1 MASVVSSLRKEVAE
15 GGKVQN
21 VDVGLV
27 SDVGAELTRATV
39 DRIRKPT
46 VEIAP
51 GKHLTYPNTIAFVE
65 REPGGPKETDR
76 LWWARSYLPGIG
88 SSGPVPVWR
97 ASTADE
103 TGRHANGNMGATRG
117 GRLTDF
123 VEMSIHVFVLRWARL
138 EMVAAATATAAR
150 EERPTGR
157 EQQVAAPLLV
167 LQREGADSNGDP
179 ATRGKSGWQ

>member
-51 GKHLTYPNTIAFVE
+51 DRRQMRRVGTRMATWEL
-65 REPGGPKETDR
+65 RGGDVAISPTSD
-76 LWWARSYLPGIG
+76 
-88 SSGPVPVWR
+88 VWTR
-97 ASTADE
+97 
-103 TGRHANGNMGATRG
+103 TRG
-117 GRLTDF
+117 ARGR
-123 VEMSIHVFVLRWARL
+123 
-138 EMVAAATATAAR
+138 
-150 EERPTGR
+150 
-157 EQQVAAPLLV
+157 
-167 LQREGADSNGDP
+167 
-179 ATRGKSGWQ
+179 

>member
-76 LWWARSYLPGIG
+76 LWWARS
-88 SSGPVPVWR
+88 
-97 ASTADE
+97 TADE

-117 GRLTDF
+117 GRRHLTYFRRVD
-123 VEMSIHVFVLRWARL
+123 ENAGGP
-138 EMVAAATATAAR
+138 
-150 EERPTGR
+150 RPEKNPGR
-157 EQQVAAPLLV
+157 
-167 LQREGADSNGDP
+167 
-179 ATRGKSGWQ
+179 

>member
-117 GRLTDF
+117 GRRHLTYFRRVD
-123 VEMSIHVFVLRWARL
+123 ENAGGP
-138 EMVAAATATAAR
+138 
-150 EERPTGR
+150 RPVKNPGR
-157 EQQVAAPLLV
+157 
-167 LQREGADSNGDP
+167 
-179 ATRGKSGWQ
+179 